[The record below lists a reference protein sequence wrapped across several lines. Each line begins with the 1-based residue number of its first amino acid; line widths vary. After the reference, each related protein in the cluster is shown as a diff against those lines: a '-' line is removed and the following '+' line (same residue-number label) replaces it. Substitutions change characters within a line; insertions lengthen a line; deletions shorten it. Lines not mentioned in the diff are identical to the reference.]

1 MILNDLDEAVEKT
14 DLYRECEVVMFAD
27 STSEEEEEKLEESK
41 EPEAVEV
48 VELVRPESVQSI

>member
-27 STSEEEEEKLEESK
+27 STSEEEEEKLEEIK
-41 EPEAVEV
+41 EPEAEEV
-48 VELVRPESVQSI
+48 IELVRPESV